1 MSWENGKGALGSEV
15 TRWERW
21 ENSEVVARLERWD
34 GSEVVASWER
44 WEGSQVTRKERGESS
59 EVKK

>member
-1 MSWENGKGALGSEV
+1 M

>member
-1 MSWENGKGALGSEV
+1 M
-15 TRWERW
+15 
-21 ENSEVVARLERWD
+21 VARSERWD

-59 EVKK
+59 EVKR